1 MVRYDG
7 RRQGGGGVL
16 IGCSPWSFGHID
28 HASLSRRGIGGG
40 GGNLWQV
47 KRDVVLAEIINSAV
61 WLWLWL
67 SLMRTVEDAAGC
79 ASVAAGAA
87 ARLGRL

>member
-1 MVRYDG
+1 M
-7 RRQGGGGVL
+7 
-16 IGCSPWSFGHID
+16 
-28 HASLSRRGIGGG
+28 
-40 GGNLWQV
+40 